1 MTEPLRPDQAPVV
14 EMDPVD
20 LVDLLRVDFVAFCHS
35 HHPTLTRFAYDHLGS
50 RAEAEEIVAEVL
62 LALYRRWDDVLREPA
77 PPVKRAFRML
87 TDALEDLR
95 LRRDLVRDSLDRDSR
110 SRDSLGRWRP
120 APGGPVL
127 DTPGDFVRF
136 CREHQ
141 QTLTDHAWKQLGCPH
156 DADEAVADVLLAL
169 SRRWAE
175 IVSHPGPPLAL
186 AYEILRRRVV
196 DIRRRRGRSL
206 EVPIDFTAPGAPDV
220 ASTTTADPAALVPH
234 LDTLDRTI
242 AAMPA
247 KRATCARLHLV
258 MQLPLQDVADYLG
271 VTISTVRSHVHAAR
285 KQLANAL
292 DRTRHAPPAPTPPTP
307 THPREPKA

>member
-1 MTEPLRPDQAPVV
+1 MTEPRHPEQARAQAV
-14 EMDPVD
+14 DVD
-20 LVDLLRVDFVAFCHS
+20 LVDLLPNDFVAFCHS
-35 HHPTLTRFAYDHLGS
+35 HQATLTRFAYDHLGS
-50 RAEAEEIVAEVL
+50 RPEAEDLVADVL
-62 LALYRRWDDVLREPA
+62 LTLYQCWDDVLREPA

-87 TDALEDLR
+87 TDALEDRR
-95 LRRDLVRDSLDRDSR
+95 LRRDLVRDGLDR
-110 SRDSLGRWRP
+110 LRP

-127 DTPGDFVRF
+127 DAPADFVRF
-136 CREHQ
+136 YREHQ
-141 QTLTDHAWKQLGCPH
+141 QALTDHAWKHLGCPH

-169 SRRWAE
+169 SRRWSE
-175 IVSHPGPPLAL
+175 IVRHPGPPLAL

-196 DIRRRRGRSL
+196 DIRRRRGRSP

-220 ASTTTADPAALVPH
+220 ASTTASDPAALVPH

-292 DRTRHAPPAPTPPTP
+292 GRAEHHASAEATPPTP
-307 THPREPKA
+307 THPREPNA